1 MKLLTFTKLY
11 LKNIFDFKGR
21 ASRWEYWGGN
31 FLGGGLIIFVSAF
44 IWIYINSAL
53 FDFIMSVLYLYLIF
67 AAFSCTV
74 RRLHDVGKSGWNILW
89 AITYV
94 GIFYL
99 LYLYVQPS
107 EQKNNQWGEVPI
119 HTKPQVTPE
128 INKNEM
134 IDEEEQDTPF

>member
-31 FLGGGLIIFVSAF
+31 YLGGGLIIFVSAF

-53 FDFIMSVLYLYLIF
+53 FDFIMSVLFLYLIF
-67 AAFSCTV
+67 ASFSCTV

-94 GIFYL
+94 GVFYL

-119 HTKPQVTPE
+119 HTKSQVTPE
-128 INKNEM
+128 INQNEI

>member
-44 IWIYINSAL
+44 IWAFTYSSL
-53 FDFIMSVLYLYLIF
+53 FDFIMSVLLLYLFF

-89 AITYV
+89 AITYIGV
-94 GIFYL
+94 FYL

-107 EQKNNQWGEVPI
+107 EQKNNQWGEVPM
-119 HTKPQVTPE
+119 HTRTEATPE
-128 INKNEM
+128 VTQ
-134 IDEEEQDTPF
+134 DEEEQDTPF

>member
-53 FDFIMSVLYLYLIF
+53 FDFIMSVLFLYLIF

-94 GIFYL
+94 GVFYL

-119 HTKPQVTPE
+119 HTKSQVTPE
-128 INKNEM
+128 INQNEI

>member
-1 MKLLTFTKLY
+1 MQLLTFTKLY

-44 IWIYINSAL
+44 IWIYFNSAL
-53 FDFIMSVLYLYLIF
+53 FDFIMSVLFLYLIF

-94 GIFYL
+94 GVFYL

-119 HTKPQVTPE
+119 HTKSQLTPE
-128 INKNEM
+128 INQNEI